1 MATGKKRVYS
11 PSSAA
16 TSAQNRVVCHQSDF
30 SLLLIPISRLKDS
43 HFWCMISLN
52 ASHDFLLLGSTN
64 KASEDKLK
72 HNRSPPASFVASVLR
87 RENTTFEFGKKWDI
101 SVCPFGFGCLFRAL
115 TSGPSLLVQHR
126 TCESVPLTTRMS
138 NGRADDVGVLDDCLL
153 VMSDRLQQAH
163 TSFAHS
169 TWPCTSSICHY

>member
-1 MATGKKRVYS
+1 MYS

-16 TSAQNRVVCHQSDF
+16 TSAQNCVVCHQSDF

-72 HNRSPPASFVASVLR
+72 QLLPLLWPQCCADRIQHLNQ
-87 RENTTFEFGKKWDI
+87 FEFGKKWDI

-115 TSGPSLLVQHR
+115 TSGPSLLVQYR

-138 NGRADDVGVLDDCLL
+138 NRRADDVGVLDDCLL
-153 VMSDRLQQAH
+153 VMSDRLQEAH

-169 TWPCTSSICHY
+169 TWSCTSSICHSQ